1 MAINPKAVGEVGEA
15 REHSWSSKDAMLYAV
30 GVGSGTDEL
39 SFSTEKNQK
48 VLPTFATIIGRG
60 GSPHHKLGKYDLG
73 KNIHGE
79 QSIELVNPIPPQ
91 GTISSVGKI
100 EAVWDKGSGAAVEES
115 SVSTDK
121 ATGKVILR
129 TRSTSFILGEGGF
142 GGERGP
148 SAPKNSA
155 PDRKPDHEV
164 SYATRPDQALTYR
177 LSGDMNPLHSDP
189 EFAKRVGYDRP
200 ILHGLCTYGFTG
212 RALLHTLCGSDPAK
226 FKKMSGRFSNPV
238 IPGQTITIKM
248 WVDGQSAIFQTY
260 NETGDIVL
268 SNGKFTF
275 A

>member
-1 MAINPKAVGEVGEA
+1 MAINPKAVGETGGPVE
-15 REHSWSSKDAMLYAV
+15 RSWSAKDAMLYAV

-39 SFSTEKNQK
+39 AFSTEKNQK
-48 VLPTFATIIGRG
+48 VLPTFATIIGG
-60 GSPHHKLGKYDLG
+60 GGAPYHKLGQYDIG

-79 QSIELVNPIPPQ
+79 QSIELVSPIPTQ
-91 GTISSVGKI
+91 GTLSSVGKI
-100 EAVWDKGSGAAVEES
+100 EAVWDKGSGAAVETS
-115 SVSTDK
+115 SEATDK
-121 ATGKVILR
+121 ATGKVVLR
-129 TRSTSFILGEGGF
+129 TRSTAFILGEGGF

-148 SAPKNSA
+148 SAPKDSA

-189 EFAKRVGYDRP
+189 EFAKRVGYDEP

-248 WVDGQSAIFQTY
+248 WVDGKSAIFQTY
-260 NETGDIVL
+260 NDKGDIVL
-268 SNGKFTF
+268 SNGSFTF